1 MIIMV
6 ITRLRLH
13 WITSCLICIG
23 LAGQSATEASTIVV
37 GDSAEG
43 AKLEAAILRA
53 YSQGAR
59 DITIAPG
66 TYRILTSK
74 NSAVELDHWT
84 NAVLRAPNVTLIFEA
99 LDKRP
104 ILLEDC
110 EGVTLQGGIFRFA
123 EPSFTQGRI
132 TAIGSDDTGKYID
145 WQVDA
150 GYPVFDVS
158 KSFFDVADQH
168 TRLLKMGTGDLHAG
182 DVQSL
187 GNGRFRLRHLHGL
200 PGPAAVGDW
209 LFTRRPGGGSSVIHL
224 NGCAHCVLRGITLQ
238 NAGFAAFFETD
249 GGGANQYLDCRV
261 APGPTPPGSTEPQ
274 LVGCGADGFHSAGT
288 RVGPTL
294 EHCTWDGLLHD
305 DCIAIHGLLQ
315 KVVRVE
321 GRKLVMEKGD
331 RGGFAVGEP
340 VRISARN
347 GYFGEFKCVAMR
359 VLVDEGGLL
368 ELTLDQQSG
377 APTGAEASNPR
388 CNGAGFKILNCTLG
402 NTRSRGILVKGDNG
416 LIEGCTISGCGMSA
430 ISIGPEYYWREGD
443 YSQNVTVRG
452 NFLRNNVL
460 NGGAEGVVY
469 VHGEGAIG
477 NRNITIDGNMFDRN
491 YGQNAVYI
499 EDTDGVLIL
508 SNHFME
514 TKVSLPEGRGRNILE
529 FKSTRDP
536 VLIRNTVEN
545 SANNDTLVKIDRDVE
560 GIRGNSA
567 SGIARKSGVPE

>member
-1 MIIMV
+1 MKVMA
-6 ITRLRLH
+6 ITRLRL
-13 WITSCLICIG
+13 CLIALCFLCIG
-23 LAGQSATEASTIVV
+23 LAGQAVANGSTAVV
-37 GDSAEG
+37 GDPAEG
-43 AKLEAAILRA
+43 AKLNAAILKA
-53 YSQGAR
+53 YSQGVR
-59 DITIAPG
+59 DITIEPG
-66 TYRILTSK
+66 TYRVPAGARAAI
-74 NSAVELDHWT
+74 ELDHWT
-84 NAVLRAPNVTLIFEA
+84 KAVLRAPNVTLIFEA

-104 ILLEDC
+104 ILLEEC
-110 EGVTLQGGIFRFA
+110 EGVTLQGGTFRFA

-145 WQVDA
+145 WEVDA

-158 KSFFDVADQH
+158 KSFFDVADQQ
-168 TRLLKMGTGDLHAG
+168 TRLLKTGTGDITVGRAE
-182 DVQSL
+182 SL
-187 GNGRFRLRHLHGL
+187 GNGRFRLRQLHGL

-249 GGGANQYLDCRV
+249 GGGGNQYLNCCV
-261 APGPTPPGSTEPQ
+261 GPGPKPPGATEPQ
-274 LVGCGADGFHSAGT
+274 LVGCGADGFHSAGM

-294 EHCTWDGLLHD
+294 VDCTWLGLLHD

-315 KVVRVE
+315 KVVRAE
-321 GRKLVMEKGD
+321 GRKLVMEKGN
-331 RGGFAVGEP
+331 RGGFAVGDP
-340 VRISARN
+340 VRISARD
-347 GYFGEFKCVAMR
+347 GYFSEFTCVAMR
-359 VLVDEGGLL
+359 VLENEGGLL
-368 ELTLDQQSG
+368 ELTLDHQSG
-377 APTGAEASNPR
+377 APAGAEASNPR
-388 CNGAGFKILNCTLG
+388 RNGAGFKILDCTLG

-416 LIEGCTISGCGMSA
+416 LIEGCAISGCGMSA
-430 ISIGPEYYWREGD
+430 ISIGPEYFWREGD

-499 EDTDGVLIL
+499 EDTDGVLI
-508 SNHFME
+508 SGNHFME

-529 FKSTRDP
+529 FKSTKDP
-536 VLIRNTVEN
+536 VLFRNTVEN
-545 SANNDTLVKIDRDVE
+545 SATNDTLVKIDKDVD
-560 GIRGNSA
+560 GIRGNDA